1 LADLAVV
8 ERRLEKTRKTAR
20 AGDKDAQ
27 AELVV
32 LERVLAEL
40 DAGRGAREAGES
52 EEAVTFLRQL
62 GLLTAKP
69 ILYAANVSEAG
80 FSAASSAPRP
90 LRTRSSCGWDRTRRR
105 ASKDWCA
112 RRGGTTWCR
121 TATSCCSGSTSNTCS
136 TAGWPRTRC
145 PYPTGIRPGRR
156 SRACTPP
163 RRPARLR
170 GSSRT
175 GRLPS
180 VRRPDTAT

>member
-1 LADLAVV
+1 RVAGPASGGAMARVAPVRDHDVGAGELALADLAVV

-69 ILYAANVSEAG
+69 ILYAANVSDAD
-80 FSAASSAPRP
+80 
-90 LRTRSSCGWDRTRRR
+90 LRADVG
-105 ASKDWCA
+105 A
-112 RRGGTTWCR
+112 RVP
-121 TATSCCSGSTSNTCS
+121 A
-136 TAGWPRTRC
+136 
-145 PYPTGIRPGRR
+145 
-156 SRACTPP
+156 P
-163 RRPARLR
+163 RRPVPAH
-170 GSSRT
+170 
-175 GRLPS
+175 
-180 VRRPDTAT
+180 